1 MDQSKWKSV
10 VVPRDTYHDM
20 KLIAQIEGRTIS
32 RQLRMIVEQWMEDH
46 LTDNDLQKLETEKI
60 KLEIESGAHASSF
73 SI

>member
-10 VVPRDTYHDM
+10 VVPRETYHDM

-32 RQLRMIVEQWMEDH
+32 RQLRMIVDQWKDDH
-46 LTDNDLQKLETEKI
+46 LTDNALQKLETEKI
-60 KLEIESGAHASSF
+60 KLEIESGAHATSF

>member
-10 VVPRDTYHDM
+10 VVPRETYHDM

-32 RQLRMIVEQWMEDH
+32 RQLRMIVDQWKDDH
-46 LTDNDLQKLETEKI
+46 LTDNDLQKLETEKS
-60 KLEIESGAHASSF
+60 KLEVESGAHATSC

>member
-10 VVPRDTYHDM
+10 VVPRETYHDM

-32 RQLRMIVEQWMEDH
+32 RQLRMIVDKWKDDH

-60 KLEIESGAHASSF
+60 KLEVE
-73 SI
+73 

>member
-10 VVPRDTYHDM
+10 VVPRETYHDM
-20 KLIAQIEGRTIS
+20 KLIAQIEGRTSS
-32 RQLRMIVEQWMEDH
+32 RQLRMIVDQWKDDH

-60 KLEIESGAHASSF
+60 KLEVESGAHATSF

>member
-10 VVPRDTYHDM
+10 VVPRETYHDM

-32 RQLRMIVEQWMEDH
+32 RQLRMIVDQWKDDH
-46 LTDNDLQKLETEKI
+46 LTDNDLQKLETEKS
-60 KLEIESGAHASSF
+60 KLEIESGAHATRF

>member
-10 VVPRDTYHDM
+10 VVPRETYHDM

-32 RQLRMIVEQWMEDH
+32 RQLRMIVDQWKDDH
-46 LTDNDLQKLETEKI
+46 LTDNDLQKLETEQI
-60 KLEIESGAHASSF
+60 NLEVEAGARATSF

>member
-10 VVPRDTYHDM
+10 VVPRETYHDM

-32 RQLRMIVEQWMEDH
+32 RQLRMIVDQWKDDH

-60 KLEIESGAHASSF
+60 KLEIESGDHATSF

>member
-10 VVPRDTYHDM
+10 VVPRETYHDM

-32 RQLRMIVEQWMEDH
+32 RQLRMIVDQWKDDH

-60 KLEIESGAHASSF
+60 KLEIESGAHATSL